1 MFCSFLILTLVLRHF
16 SLSLD
21 SQKNQELSNVADALT
36 LLDHCHSHV
45 IIDKA
50 LQSALLVLE
59 NNNIT
64 RRCHDIQKQK
74 NVLEDENETLRK
86 QIQSLQQEAEKL
98 NGKLSETSITLCDVK
113 KSKEQLEDDLSSVF
127 QLHNMRYSERNVEK
141 EGGELD
147 NSTFDEKLQASIT
160 TLVENNA
167 KLQKTLEATEQD
179 KENLKA
185 ELTSVKVSCEALIG
199 HCVTW
204 LINLQSIIAHA
215 FVPLTSGHGN
225 HRFRIYETIKITYYM
240 YATQFKIFFFFCTE

>member
-1 MFCSFLILTLVLRHF
+1 MLCTLMREKAQHRMGFPVVIKSVRKVLNYSLDMFCSFLILTLVLRHF
-16 SLSLD
+16 CLSLD
-21 SQKNQELSNVADALT
+21 SQKTQELSNVADALT

-64 RRCHDIQKQK
+64 RRCRDIQKQK

-127 QLHNMRYSERNVEK
+127 QLHNMRYSERNVEN

-179 KENLKA
+179 KENLKS

-199 HCVTW
+199 HC
-204 LINLQSIIAHA
+204 
-215 FVPLTSGHGN
+215 
-225 HRFRIYETIKITYYM
+225 IT
-240 YATQFKIFFFFCTE
+240 

>member
-1 MFCSFLILTLVLRHF
+1 MYKRNIYKHNENLELSLMCSVVTSFLCSYILRHF
-16 SLSLD
+16 CLSLD
-21 SQKNQELSNVADALT
+21 SQKSQELSHVADALT

-98 NGKLSETSITLCDVK
+98 NGKLNETSTTLCVVK

-127 QLHNMRYSERNVEK
+127 QLHNMRNSEKNVEK
-141 EGGELD
+141 EGGGLD
-147 NSTFDEKLQASIT
+147 NSTFEGKLQADIA

-167 KLQKTLEATEQD
+167 KLQETLEATEQD
-179 KENLKA
+179 KENLKS
-185 ELTSVKVSCEALIG
+185 ELTSVKVSCEAFIG
-199 HCVTW
+199 HLVT
-204 LINLQSIIAHA
+204 
-215 FVPLTSGHGN
+215 
-225 HRFRIYETIKITYYM
+225 
-240 YATQFKIFFFFCTE
+240 

>member
-50 LQSALLVLE
+50 LQSSLLVLE

-74 NVLEDENETLRK
+74 NVLENENETLRK

-127 QLHNMRYSERNVEK
+127 QLHNMRYSERSVEN

-179 KENLKA
+179 KENLKS

-199 HCVTW
+199 HC
-204 LINLQSIIAHA
+204 
-215 FVPLTSGHGN
+215 
-225 HRFRIYETIKITYYM
+225 IT
-240 YATQFKIFFFFCTE
+240 